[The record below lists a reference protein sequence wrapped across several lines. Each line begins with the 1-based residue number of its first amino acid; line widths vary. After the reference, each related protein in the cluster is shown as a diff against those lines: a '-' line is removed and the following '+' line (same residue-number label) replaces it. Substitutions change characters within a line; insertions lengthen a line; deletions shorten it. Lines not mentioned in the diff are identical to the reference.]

1 MAAVPVPMKSWS
13 SLALATLLLA
23 TAAIGGDV
31 PPLPEIG
38 QASKDSVW
46 VPTPERMIRRL
57 LQMADTTK
65 DDVVVDLGAG
75 DGRMPIY
82 AARHFGARG
91 VAVELEDNL
100 VQVAREAARREG
112 VADRVQV
119 VRQDLFE
126 YDLSVATVFALY
138 ISPGVMERLK
148 PRFLALK
155 PGTRIV
161 SHQFDLGDWEPD
173 ETIEV
178 EGRKGYLWVV
188 PAAVEGAWRVTAGG
202 EGFELHLER
211 RYQKLTGHSERDGKR
226 SPVLGARLR
235 GTEVR
240 FNAFDR
246 DGTSR
251 SYVGRVEGGGLVG
264 ESHDGA
270 GGRPLPWSARRRSR

>member
-1 MAAVPVPMKSWS
+1 MRRFAAVLLVAG
-13 SLALATLLLA
+13 SLAH
-23 TAAIGGDV
+23 AA
-31 PPLPEIG
+31 PPAPELG

-46 VPTPERMIRRL
+46 VPTPERLMRRM

-75 DGRMPIY
+75 DGRIPIY
-82 AARHFGARG
+82 AAKHFGARG
-91 VAVELEDNL
+91 IAVELEGNL
-100 VQVAREAARREG
+100 VRVAREAARREG

-119 VRQDLFE
+119 IQQDLFE
-126 YDLSVATVFALY
+126 ADLSVATVFALY

-148 PRFLALK
+148 PRFLGLA

-173 ETIEV
+173 ERIEV

-188 PAAVEGAWRVTAGG
+188 PAAVEGRWRVAVAGQD
-202 EGFELHLER
+202 FDLQLER
-211 RYQKLTGHSERDGKR
+211 RYQRLSGFGEREGKR
-226 SPVLGARLR
+226 SPVIGARLR
-235 GTEVR
+235 GTEIR

-251 SYVGRVEGGGLVG
+251 TYVGRMEGGRLLG
-264 ESHDGA
+264 ESHDGI
-270 GGRPLPWSARRRSR
+270 GGKPLPWTALRLDRRSASGSS